1 MAHAARAR
9 LAFLPA
15 SGATT
20 RRRPGLWAGASPHS
34 KERAVPD
41 SIRVLIVDDEED
53 FATALVQ
60 RLRRRGFVADSVFT
74 GEAALERL
82 SKDPYDVAVG
92 DLKMPGMDGL
102 ATLRALKRAGLKT
115 SVVVLTGHA
124 TVASGI
130 EGMQIGAA
138 DFLQKPVDLAVLCT
152 AIRAASE
159 RAREET

>member
-1 MAHAARAR
+1 M
-9 LAFLPA
+9 
-15 SGATT
+15 
-20 RRRPGLWAGASPHS
+20 
-34 KERAVPD
+34 PD

-82 SKDPYDVAVG
+82 SKDPCDVAVV

-159 RAREET
+159 RARGAS